1 MSDGRRH
8 LAMVGNSEQQLRP
21 RRPLHETAAD
31 RLRDMIVEGEL
42 APGERVREQALCDR
56 LGVSRTP
63 LREAMKVLAAEGLVI
78 LQPNRGA
85 TVSDPSPADIAD
97 TFKVIGA
104 LEALAGEL
112 ACERVTEKDIAEI
125 RVLHYQM
132 ALHQTRGELR
142 EYFKLNQRIHEKFV
156 ELSGNRVLIE
166 THRQLGGRIRRQRF
180 VANRSGGRWEQAMQ
194 EHEQMLEALAA
205 RDGKHLAE
213 VLRLHLDNKLSA
225 AERAD
230 RGAGLRAGTMAD

>member
-1 MSDGRRH
+1 MGQHGRQ
-8 LAMVGNSEQQLRP
+8 LAITGRATTQPRP
-21 RRPLHETAAD
+21 RRPLHVEAAD

-42 APGERVREQALCDR
+42 APGDRLREHALCDH

-63 LREAMKVLAAEGLVI
+63 LREAMKVLAAEGLVT

-85 TVSDPSPADIAD
+85 TVSDPSPDDIAD

-112 ACERVTEKDIAEI
+112 ACTRVKERDIAEI

-132 ALHQTRGELR
+132 ALHQTRGELP
-142 EYFKLNQRIHEKFV
+142 EYFRLNQRIHERIV

-166 THRQLGGRIRRQRF
+166 AHRQLGGRIRRQRF
-180 VANRSGGRWEQAMQ
+180 VANRSGGRWEQAMR
-194 EHEQMLEALAA
+194 EHERILEALAA
-205 RDGKHLAE
+205 RDGERLAA
-213 VLRLHLDNKLSA
+213 VLRLHLDNKLTA
-225 AERAD
+225 LGQVERICGVHARLLTD
-230 RGAGLRAGTMAD
+230 

>member
-1 MSDGRRH
+1 MTEGGPVPSTTGYPGH
-8 LAMVGNSEQQLRP
+8 RP
-21 RRPLHETAAD
+21 RSRRPLHEEAAD

-42 APGERVREQALCDR
+42 APGERVREQAVCDR
-56 LGVSRTP
+56 LGLSRTP
-63 LREAMKVLAAEGLVI
+63 LREAMKVLAAEGLVT

-112 ACERVTEKDIAEI
+112 ACERVKENEIAEI

-142 EYFKLNQRIHEKFV
+142 EYFRLNQRIHETLV
-156 ELSGNRVLIE
+156 ELSGNNVLIE
-166 THRQLGGRIRRQRF
+166 AHRQLGGRIRRQRF
-180 VANRSGGRWEQAMQ
+180 VANRSGERWEQAMQ
-194 EHEQMLEALAA
+194 EHEQMLEALSA
-205 RDGKHLAE
+205 RDGKRLAE
-213 VLRLHLDNKLSA
+213 VLRLHLDNKLTA
-225 AERAD
+225 AERVD
-230 RGAGLRAGTMAD
+230 RDTVIRLEVLAE

>member
-1 MSDGRRH
+1 MSERGPGP
-8 LAMVGNSEQQLRP
+8 ATSGYAEQRP
-21 RRPLHETAAD
+21 RSRRPLHEAAAD

-63 LREAMKVLAAEGLVI
+63 LREAMKMLAAEGLVT

-85 TVSDPSPADIAD
+85 MVSDPTPTDIAD

-112 ACERVTEKDIAEI
+112 ACERVKENDVAEI

-142 EYFKLNQRIHEKFV
+142 EYFRLNQRIHERLV

-166 THRQLGGRIRRQRF
+166 EHRQLGGRIRRQRF
-180 VANRSGGRWEQAMQ
+180 VANRSGTRWEQAMR
-194 EHEQMLEALAA
+194 EHEEMLDALAA
-205 RDGKHLAE
+205 RDGRRLADI
-213 VLRLHLDNKLSA
+213 LRLHLDNKLTA
-225 AERAD
+225 AERFERDAD
-230 RGAGLRAGTMAD
+230 KPLEVVAD

>member
-1 MSDGRRH
+1 MTEGGPDPSPAGYPGHGPR
-8 LAMVGNSEQQLRP
+8 S
-21 RRPLHETAAD
+21 RRPLHEEAAD

-42 APGERVREQALCDR
+42 APGERIREQAVCDQ
-56 LGVSRTP
+56 LGLSRTP

-85 TVSDPSPADIAD
+85 MVSDPGPVDIAD

-104 LEALAGEL
+104 LEGLAGEL
-112 ACERVTEKDIAEI
+112 ACKRVKENEIAEI

-132 ALHQTRGELR
+132 ALHHTRGELR
-142 EYFKLNQRIHEKFV
+142 EYFRLNQRIHETLV
-156 ELSGNRVLIE
+156 ELSGNNVLIE

-180 VANRSGGRWEQAMQ
+180 AANRSGGRWEQAMQ

-205 RDGKHLAE
+205 RDGKRLAE
-213 VLRLHLDNKLSA
+213 VLRLHLDNKLTA
-225 AERAD
+225 AERVDRDAGMPLGVLAD
-230 RGAGLRAGTMAD
+230 

>member
-1 MSDGRRH
+1 MSETSQGP
-8 LAMVGNSEQQLRP
+8 ATTGFSERQPRQ
-21 RRPLHETAAD
+21 RRPLHEEAAD

-42 APGERVREQALCDR
+42 APGERIREQAVCDR
-56 LGVSRTP
+56 LGLSRTP
-63 LREAMKVLAAEGLVI
+63 LREAMKVLAAEGLVT

-85 TVSDPSPADIAD
+85 TVSDPSPADVAD

-112 ACERVTEKDIAEI
+112 ACERVKENDIAEI

-142 EYFKLNQRIHEKFV
+142 EYFRLNQRIHERLV

-166 THRQLGGRIRRQRF
+166 AHRQLGGRIRRQRF
-180 VANRSGGRWEQAMQ
+180 VANRSGARWEQAMR

-205 RDGKHLAE
+205 RDGRRLAE
-213 VLRLHLDNKLSA
+213 VLRLHLDNKLTA
-225 AERAD
+225 AERFDREAEKPLAVVAD
-230 RGAGLRAGTMAD
+230 

>member
-1 MSDGRRH
+1 MSDGGPNPSPAEYAEHRAR
-8 LAMVGNSEQQLRP
+8 S
-21 RRPLHETAAD
+21 RRPLHEEAAD

-42 APGERVREQALCDR
+42 APGERVREQAVCDR
-56 LGVSRTP
+56 LGLSRTP
-63 LREAMKVLAAEGLVI
+63 LREAMKMLATEGLVI

-112 ACERVTEKDIAEI
+112 ACERVKENDIAEI

-142 EYFKLNQRIHEKFV
+142 EYFRLNQRIHETLV
-156 ELSGNRVLIE
+156 ELSGNEVLIE
-166 THRQLGGRIRRQRF
+166 THRRLGGRIRRQRF
-180 VANRSGGRWEQAMQ
+180 VANRSGDRWEQAMQ

-205 RDGKHLAE
+205 RDGKCLAE
-213 VLRLHLDNKLSA
+213 VLRRHLDNKLTA
-225 AERAD
+225 VERAD
-230 RGAGLRAGTMAD
+230 RDAGVRIEALAE